1 MFYRMI
7 RRIIDLVVAV
17 IGLMI
22 TAPLMGII
30 TLWIK
35 HDSAGPA
42 IFTQQRVGLK
52 GKLFTF
58 YKFRTMRTDSDP
70 YGFSPNNEEDP
81 RVTRSGRFLR
91 KFSLDELPQLFNIL
105 KGDMTLIGPRP
116 LLPWQ
121 YEKWTDHQR
130 RRCDVKPGLTGWAQ
144 VMGRGA
150 VTHEDKIELDLWYI
164 DHANILLDFKIL
176 YLTLIKV
183 LRGED
188 TLEVQYSKKI
198 SK

>member
-1 MFYRMI
+1 MFYRLI
-7 RRIIDLVVAV
+7 RRIIDVIVAV
-17 IGLMI
+17 VGLVI
-22 TAPLMGII
+22 AAPVMGII
-30 TLWIK
+30 SLWIK
-35 HDSAGPA
+35 HDSSGPA
-42 IFTQQRVGLK
+42 IFCQQRIGLG
-52 GKLFTF
+52 GKPFTF
-58 YKFRTMRTDSDP
+58 YKFRTMRTDTDP
-70 YGFSPNNEEDP
+70 YGFSPNREDDP
-81 RVTRSGRFLR
+81 RVTKSGRFLR
-91 KFSLDELPQLFNIL
+91 KYSLDELPQLINIL

-130 RRCDVKPGLTGWAQ
+130 RRCEVRPGLTGWAQ

-164 DHANILLDFKIL
+164 DHASLLLDIKIL

-188 TLEVQYSKKI
+188 TLELQYSNKK
-198 SK
+198 K